1 LIYILT
7 ALKSEAQA
15 VVDRYKL
22 TRDKKNDEL
31 SLFISGVG
39 AQNMFTKAKM
49 VRELMSDDD
58 IIVNIGICGAS
69 KEYKIGQLVDGF
81 KENLTCV
88 DCEVSQDEG
97 YTLVDMES
105 SGFLEATEGLQ
116 KRYIFKVVS
125 DHFEP
130 ERVTKEGT
138 KALIFN
144 HIDEIMQRVKL

>member
-1 LIYILT
+1 MIYILT

-15 VVDRYKL
+15 VVDKYKL
-22 TRDKKNDEL
+22 AKDKKNDEL
-31 SLFISGVG
+31 SLFISGIGV
-39 AQNMFTKAKM
+39 QNMFTTTKM
-49 VRELMSDDD
+49 VRELMNEDD

-81 KENLTCV
+81 KECLTCV
-88 DCEVSQDEG
+88 DYKISQDEG
-97 YTLVDMES
+97 YALVDMES
-105 SGFLEATEGLQ
+105 SGFIEATEGLQ